1 MKSANKD
8 LRDELP
14 DRIAQCQV
22 EHHQFWPKDSDSF
35 STECLCTVTPKI
47 KPLKQKE
54 ATSRLYLGLDPPSK
68 NIQNVCLVFFK
79 CVCEVSKQLSLSV
92 ALDLVCPVASCSCC
106 HAVPTMMD
114 CSPLHSETNDPS
126 FFKLLSS
133 DILSQ

>member
-22 EHHQFWPKDSDSF
+22 EHHQFCSKDSDSF
-35 STECLCTVTPKI
+35 STECLCTVSPKI

-68 NIQNVCLVFFK
+68 NAQNVCLVFCK
-79 CVCEVSKQLSLSV
+79 CVCEVSKQLSLRWEVSKQ
-92 ALDLVCPVASCSCC
+92 LSLRREKPHPQRGSG
-106 HAVPTMMD
+106 PGM
-114 CSPLHSETNDPS
+114 PS
-126 FFKLLSS
+126 GFMLLLPRRPHHDGLFSS
-133 DILSQ
+133 TQ